1 MTGICGAGSV
11 SHRAAEPGLPS
22 GDGSKAITSKR
33 KFEQRASETPN
44 EASLGGTEHH
54 GLGASRRAEVFPF

>member
-11 SHRAAEPGLPS
+11 SRRAAESGLPS
-22 GDGSKAITSKR
+22 GDGSKAITGKR
-33 KFEQRASETPN
+33 KFEQRAPESPS

-54 GLGASRRAEVFPF
+54 GLGASRRAEVFPL